1 MHYTHDVVR
10 SLPPL
15 PALQAFE
22 ASARLASFTRAGQ
35 ELNLTQGAVS
45 RAVAGLESE
54 LGVPL
59 FARVRQRIR
68 LTEAG
73 EAYVAKVGPLLARL
87 EAATLELKAFK
98 GEGGVLNLAILPTFA
113 TRWLIPRLSAFTRAH
128 PEVQVAFHTR
138 LYPFDFEAEELD
150 AAIHL
155 GQGQWPGA
163 RLDFLFDEEGVV
175 VASPSLAFGR
185 PLATPSD
192 LAGQPLLQMATRPQG
207 WEEWLSA
214 HKASGVDGRR
224 GPRFE
229 SHLMV
234 IQAAK
239 ADLGFALL
247 PSFLVREELL
257 KGELVEPF
265 PGTRLQGLRSYW
277 FATPEHGAER
287 PATRAFRNWLLS
299 EARGA

>member
-1 MHYTHDVVR
+1 MRYAHDVFR
-10 SLPPL
+10 TLPPL

-22 ASARLASFTRAGQ
+22 ASARLGSFTRASQ

-45 RAVAGLESE
+45 RAVAGLESD

-59 FARVRQRIR
+59 FDRVRQRIR
-68 LTEAG
+68 LTAAG

-87 EAATLELKAFK
+87 EAATLELRASR
-98 GEGGVLNLAILPTFA
+98 GEGGLLNLAILPTFG
-113 TRWLIPRLSAFTRAH
+113 TRWLIPRLPAFAHAH
-128 PEVQVAFHTR
+128 PEVQIAFHTR

-155 GQGQWPGA
+155 GQGHWPGA
-163 RLDFLFDEEGVV
+163 KLDFLFDEEGVV
-175 VASPSLAFGR
+175 VASPHLAFTQ
-185 PLATPSD
+185 PLLSPNSLSSQT
-192 LAGQPLLQMATRPQG
+192 LLQMATRPQG
-207 WEEWLSA
+207 WEEWLA
-214 HKASGVDGRR
+214 AQHATGVDGRR

-247 PSFLVREELL
+247 PSFLVQEELM

-277 FATPEHGAER
+277 FATPEHAAER
-287 PATRAFRNWLLS
+287 PAVRAFRSWLLAETKS
-299 EARGA
+299 N

>member
-1 MHYTHDVVR
+1 MIYTHDVPR
-10 SLPPL
+10 PLPSL

-22 ASARLASFTRAGQ
+22 ASARLGSFTKAAQ

-45 RAVAGLESE
+45 RAVATLEGE
-54 LGVPL
+54 VGVPL
-59 FARVRQRIR
+59 FDRVRQRIR
-68 LTEAG
+68 LTAAG
-73 EAYVAKVGPLLARL
+73 EAYAAKVGPLLAKL
-87 EAATLELKAFK
+87 EAATLELRASK
-98 GEGGVLNLAILPTFA
+98 GEGGVLNLAILPTFG
-113 TRWLIPRLSAFTRAH
+113 TRWLIPRLPAFARAH

-155 GQGQWPGA
+155 GEGHWPGA
-163 RLDFLFDEEGVV
+163 RLDRLFDEEAVV
-175 VASPSLAFGR
+175 VASPRLAFAGT
-185 PLATPSD
+185 LESPSD
-192 LAGQPLLQMATRPQG
+192 LARAPLLQMATRPQG
-207 WEEWLSA
+207 WEEWLA
-214 HKASGVDGRR
+214 THRIEGVDGRR

-247 PSFLVREELL
+247 PTFLVEEELL

-265 PGTRLQGLRSYW
+265 PGTRLHGLRSYW
-277 FATPEHGAER
+277 LATPEHAAER
-287 PATRAFRNWLLS
+287 PAVRAFRSWLLEETS
-299 EARGA
+299 RD

>member
-1 MHYTHDVVR
+1 MLYTHDVAR
-10 SLPPL
+10 ALPPL

-22 ASARLASFTRAGQ
+22 AAARLGSFTRAAQ

-54 LGVPL
+54 VGVPL
-59 FARVRQRIR
+59 FDRVRQRIR
-68 LTEAG
+68 LTAAG
-73 EAYVAKVGPLLARL
+73 EAYAAKVGPLLGRL
-87 EAATLELKAFK
+87 AAATLELKASR
-98 GEGGVLNLAILPTFA
+98 GEGGLLNLAILPTFG
-113 TRWLIPRLSAFTRAH
+113 TRWLIPRLPAFARAH

-155 GQGQWPGA
+155 GEGHWPGA
-163 RLDFLFDEEGVV
+163 RLDLLFDEEAVV
-175 VASPSLAFGR
+175 VASPRLVFAE
-185 PLATPSD
+185 PLAGPAD
-192 LAGQPLLQMATRPQG
+192 LARHTLLQMATRPQG
-207 WEEWLSA
+207 WEEWLEA
-214 HKASGVDGRR
+214 HDVKGVDGRR

-247 PSFLVREELL
+247 PTFLVEEELM

-265 PGTRLQGLRSYW
+265 PDTRLRGLRSYW
-277 FATPEHGAER
+277 FATPEHAAER
-287 PATRAFRNWLLS
+287 PTVRAFRNWLL
-299 EARGA
+299 EETKNT

>member
-1 MHYTHDVVR
+1 MLYTHEVAR
-10 SLPPL
+10 ILPPL

-22 ASARLASFTRAGQ
+22 ASARLGSFTRAGQ

-45 RAVAGLESE
+45 RAVAGLESD

-59 FARVRQRIR
+59 FDRVRQRIR
-68 LTEAG
+68 LTPAG
-73 EAYVAKVGPLLARL
+73 EAYAAKVGPLLAKL
-87 EAATLELKAFK
+87 EAATLELKASR
-98 GEGGVLNLAILPTFA
+98 GEGGLLNLAILPTFG
-113 TRWLIPRLSAFTRAH
+113 TRWLIPRLSAFTHAH

-175 VASPSLAFGR
+175 VASPRLAFAGSLDG
-185 PLATPSD
+185 PAD
-192 LAGQPLLQMATRPQG
+192 LARHTLLQMATRPQG

-214 HKASGVDGRR
+214 QHLTTVEGRR

-247 PSFLVREELL
+247 PTFLVEEELL

-265 PGTRLQGLRSYW
+265 PGTRLRGLRSYW
-277 FATPEHGAER
+277 FATPEHAAER
-287 PATRAFRNWLLS
+287 PAVRAFRSWLLE
-299 EARGA
+299 EAQGA